1 MKLKESQTY
10 LNLAKAYAAE
20 CQARTRYEFVEY
32 GFRYNGYEAIAQIVD
47 TIAYQEFNHAR
58 MLYTEIQNA
67 DENQINNIDVEGGF
81 PFKEKWEMADN
92 LKLLAEDEADEA
104 KAYEEFAKTA
114 EEEGFTDI
122 ANLFKMI
129 GEVEIKHQKLFENIY
144 EQFSKKVLYK
154 KQNKEKWI
162 CPNCGYI
169 SCDKQAWD
177 TCPLCEAEQGVCQVI
192 IPTELRCW

>member
-58 MLYTEIQNA
+58 MLYTQIQNA
-67 DENQINNIDVEGGF
+67 DEKQIDNIDVEGGF

-129 GEVEIKHQKLFENIY
+129 GEVEIKHQKLFQNLY
-144 EQFSKKVLYK
+144 EQFSKKTLYK
-154 KQNKEKWI
+154 KQNKEMWI

-169 SCDKQAWD
+169 SYDKQAWE
-177 TCPLCEAEQGVCQVI
+177 TCPLCDAAQGVCQVI
-192 IPTELRCW
+192 IPEELRCW